1 MSLLRGLVRVFNLF
15 LEFSIG
21 NFILESFKIPHD
33 ASEPVGFCI
42 SKNDTKI
49 GIVTDIGTQTDLVI
63 QKLKG
68 VSYNWTDPD
77 NHDDEI
83 GLIAQDVEQVVP
95 EVVRS
100 LGNSTLKG
108 IEYQKLT
115 AILIEAV
122 KELSGKQK

>member
-1 MSLLRGLVRVFNLF
+1 MVR
-15 LEFSIG
+15 
-21 NFILESFKIPHD
+21 
-33 ASEPVGFCI
+33 
-42 SKNDTKI
+42 
-49 GIVTDIGTQTDLVI
+49 
-63 QKLKG
+63 
-68 VSYNWTDPD
+68 SYFD
-77 NHDDEI
+77 HEI

-122 KELSGKQK
+122 KELSGKLNELNNKVNKPPLRKIWRLNPIYKRIVRSLPITYFPIIFSFLYL

>member
-1 MSLLRGLVRVFNLF
+1 MENSL
-15 LEFSIG
+15 S
-21 NFILESFKIPHD
+21 
-33 ASEPVGFCI
+33 
-42 SKNDTKI
+42 
-49 GIVTDIGTQTDLVI
+49 VI

-68 VSYNWTDPD
+68 VSYDWSDPNNTD
-77 NHDDEI
+77 HEI

-122 KELSGKQK
+122 KDLSSRIDNVNHKLDVSSSDSEPEAEMMM